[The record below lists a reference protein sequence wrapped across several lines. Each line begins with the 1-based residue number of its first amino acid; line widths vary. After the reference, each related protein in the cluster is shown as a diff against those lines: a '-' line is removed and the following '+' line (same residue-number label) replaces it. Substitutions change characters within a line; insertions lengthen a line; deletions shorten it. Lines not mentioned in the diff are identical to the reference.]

1 MKLYYRVSAT
11 TDGAL
16 LKKEGNTYDGLV
28 IAGHVQALHPVWT
41 GTLLRELSV
50 PFFVDPESFIFA
62 QDLGNIE
69 SDGERLKSY
78 KALESLLGSK
88 VQDIVQGRELQPSDF
103 VTETKENEE
112 LINELVECVIK
123 LQRTASESGPVQ
135 TSLAEYSRIL
145 NEDFPAGTLPE
156 FIIPPYFY
164 FRTIDDSWYKI
175 NLLLAK
181 KTKEKAEGLPVYIV
195 LCMAKELLGDQQ
207 ALSQVA
213 EDVDDYDGCLLWLS
227 DFQERSEREANL
239 TRLAWL
245 VRYVAS
251 RGKPVINLYGGTFSA
266 MLHVANLT
274 GYSRGICT
282 SEYRDVDAQRGEG
295 APPSRYY
302 IPEAHT
308 KVVEANARR
317 LYSSTDLKMCDCS
330 ICNQALSSIT
340 PSNARVDMVA
350 QLFDTLKQQG
360 LRAHFMHAHK
370 AEREQ
375 ILSLK
380 NSQQLKEWVSSH
392 LEVLSRAGA
401 RPYVPLTHLEMWVKA
416 LDQFTI

>member
-11 TDGAL
+11 TDGTL
-16 LKKEGNTYDGLV
+16 LKGEHDTYDGLAV
-28 IAGHVQALHPVWT
+28 AGHVQALHPVWT
-41 GTLLRELSV
+41 GTLIRELNV
-50 PFFVDPESFIFA
+50 PFFVDPETFIFA

-78 KALESLLGSK
+78 KALEALLGNG

-103 VTETKENEE
+103 VSGTEVKEE
-112 LINELVECVIK
+112 LIGQLVEHVIK
-123 LQRTASESGPVQ
+123 FQMTASESGPVQ

-145 NEDFPAGTLPE
+145 GEDFPAGALPE
-156 FIIPPYFY
+156 FIVPPYFY
-164 FRTIDDSWYKI
+164 FRTLEDIWYRV

-181 KTKEKAEGLPVYIV
+181 RTQEMTEGLPVYIV
-195 LCMAKELLGDQQ
+195 LCLAKELLGDSQ
-207 ALSQVA
+207 ALSQLA
-213 EDVDDYDGCLLWLS
+213 EDISEYDGCLLWIS
-227 DFQERSEREANL
+227 NFQERSEREVNL

-245 VRYVAS
+245 VRDLTS
-251 RGKPVINLYGGTFSA
+251 RGKPVINLYGGSFSA
-266 MLHVANLT
+266 MLHIANLT

-317 LYSSTDLKMCDCS
+317 LYSSTDVNLCNCPVCS
-330 ICNQALSSIT
+330 QALSDIT
-340 PSNARVDMVA
+340 LSSPRPAVVA
-350 QLFDTLKQQG
+350 QLFDSLKHQG
-360 LRAHFMHAHK
+360 FRAHFMHVHK
-370 AEREQ
+370 TEREQ

-401 RPYVPLTHLEMWVKA
+401 RPYVPMTHLEMWVKA
-416 LDQFTI
+416 LDQFTV